1 MAKQLTK
8 SLSDKKLTGVCG
20 GIAEYFNIDPIIVRI
35 AFLILV
41 FGYGVGLLAYI
52 LFAILLPAK

>member
-8 SLSDKKLTGVCG
+8 SLTDRKLTGVCG

-35 AFLILV
+35 AMIVLV

-52 LFAILLPAK
+52 LLAILLPAK

>member
-20 GIAEYFNIDPIIVRI
+20 GIAEYFNIDPIIIRI
-35 AFLILV
+35 AFIILV

-52 LFAILLPAK
+52 LLAILLPAK

>member
-35 AFLILV
+35 AFIILV

-52 LFAILLPAK
+52 LLAILLPAK

>member
-8 SLSDKKLTGVCG
+8 SLSDRKLTGVCG
-20 GIAEYFNIDPIIVRI
+20 GIAEYFNIDPIIIRI
-35 AFLILV
+35 AFIILL

-52 LFAILLPAK
+52 LLAILLPAK

>member
-35 AFLILV
+35 AFIILL

-52 LFAILLPAK
+52 LLAILLPAK

>member
-8 SLSDKKLTGVCG
+8 SLTDRKLKGVCG

-35 AFLILV
+35 AMIVLV

-52 LFAILLPAK
+52 LLAILLPAK

>member
-8 SLSDKKLTGVCG
+8 SLTDKKLTGVCG
-20 GIAEYFNIDPIIVRI
+20 GIAEYFNIDPIIIRI
-35 AFLILV
+35 AFIILV

-52 LFAILLPAK
+52 LLAILLPAK

>member
-8 SLSDKKLTGVCG
+8 SLSDRKLTGVCG

-35 AFLILV
+35 AFIILV

-52 LFAILLPAK
+52 LLAILLPAK